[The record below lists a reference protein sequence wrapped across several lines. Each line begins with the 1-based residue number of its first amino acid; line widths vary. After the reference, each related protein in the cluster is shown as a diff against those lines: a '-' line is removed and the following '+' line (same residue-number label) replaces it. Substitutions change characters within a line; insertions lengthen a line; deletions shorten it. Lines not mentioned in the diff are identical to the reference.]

1 MTDDKNSDWQSEA
14 MHQNKLLHDALT
26 RAEAAE
32 ARLAKALLVL
42 RLFKYFDD
50 MPLSAKRPDVFERK
64 VRNPVLATLAEI
76 EEKTK

>member
-32 ARLAKALLVL
+32 ARLAKALS
-42 RLFKYFDD
+42 
-50 MPLSAKRPDVFERK
+50 M
-64 VRNPVLATLAEI
+64 LAAIGGTQTSGGGKAGILASHAREALAEI
-76 EEKTK
+76 EEETK